1 MDEHTENLA
10 QTIASLKSNE
20 PVAIEAVNGQQL
32 IVAGG
37 EVIYQSPNVSPAC
50 PIADRLFTRLDS
62 LTEYVKEF
70 TPEKAKAFVSD
81 TSDEVMV
88 RVALNAIRSGGTL
101 ANELHRANCGMPL
114 DPDWVEWRRAD
125 RSLMGQAEFADFID
139 DHVENFVTPDG
150 ATMLEIAQTLRVN
163 NNVAFSNKVSL
174 TNNAVN
180 LAYTEEIE
188 GKAGAAGDMQIP
200 EEFEIALPVFKG
212 HGLWKVKARLRYRVS
227 RGNLEIGFKLRRP
240 DRVFDKAVDEDVI
253 AKLEDAGIPT
263 FMGRP

>member
-1 MDEHTENLA
+1 MDEYNENMVE
-10 QTIASLKSNE
+10 TIANLKSNE
-20 PVAIEAVNGQQL
+20 AKKVVTEQGQEL

-37 EVIYQSPNVSPAC
+37 EIIYSTPL
-50 PIADRLFTRLDS
+50 IAPTTSIARRTFTRLGS
-62 LTEYVKEF
+62 LTRYVIEF
-70 TPEKAKAFVSD
+70 GPELAKAFVCD
-81 TSDEVMV
+81 TSDVV
-88 RVALNAIRSGGTL
+88 RVNAIINAMSGENTV
-101 ANELHRANCGMPL
+101 AHELHQAFCDMPL
-114 DPDWVEWRRAD
+114 DPDWVEWARAD

-139 DHVENFVTPDG
+139 DHVENFVSPDG

-212 HGLWKVKARLRYRVS
+212 HGPWKVKARLRYRVS

-253 AKLEDAGIPT
+253 AKLEEAGIPT